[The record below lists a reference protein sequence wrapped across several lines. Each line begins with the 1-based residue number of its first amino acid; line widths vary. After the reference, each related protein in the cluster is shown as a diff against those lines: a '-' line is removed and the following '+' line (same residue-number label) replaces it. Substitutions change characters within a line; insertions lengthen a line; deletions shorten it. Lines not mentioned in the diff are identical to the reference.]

1 MSGFVAPQLGMEIL
15 NPYVFS
21 DTTEYAVVRN
31 YLMTVGVYDGQANAV
46 PSTLSLEQNYPN
58 PFNPNTKIE
67 YRLNESGNVKVSVF
81 DLLGREVA
89 VLINEEQ
96 PVGRYAVSWNA
107 ADMPSGMYICRLQS
121 GNGSLVRRMLLLK

>member
-1 MSGFVAPQLGMEIL
+1 
-15 NPYVFS
+15 
-21 DTTEYAVVRN
+21 VVRN
-31 YLMTVGVYDGQANAV
+31 YLMTVGVYDGQDNTV